1 MRLIHLLVSVCSVAA
16 CGFLAACGGPQAAQA
31 PAKVQLGEPGHD
43 VDPEVIG
50 VAVRAN
56 AGRFQQCYESAR
68 EANPSLQGLIEV
80 RFLINTDGTVGQAMA
95 AETDLPSPV
104 ADCVVN
110 AFYGLVLPE
119 QKSPAIAQYPMFF
132 NPG

>member
-1 MRLIHLLVSVCSVAA
+1 MRLTCLLVPLCV
-16 CGFLAACGGPQAAQA
+16 LAACGGASEAKA
-31 PAKVQLGEPGHD
+31 PAKVQLGEPSRD

-50 VAVRAN
+50 NAVRAN
-56 AGRFQQCYESAR
+56 AGRFQRCYESAR

-132 NPG
+132 NPS

>member
-1 MRLIHLLVSVCSVAA
+1 
-16 CGFLAACGGPQAAQA
+16 
-31 PAKVQLGEPGHD
+31 

-50 VAVRAN
+50 LAVRAN
-56 AGRFQQCYESAR
+56 AGRFQRCYESAR